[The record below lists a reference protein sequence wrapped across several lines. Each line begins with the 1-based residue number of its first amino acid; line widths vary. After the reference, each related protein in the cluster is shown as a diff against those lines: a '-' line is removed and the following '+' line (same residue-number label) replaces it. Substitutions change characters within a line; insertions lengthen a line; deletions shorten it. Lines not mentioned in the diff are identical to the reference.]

1 MEIYNSSLKN
11 KELVTSI
18 SILKF
23 NDKGVAQLED
33 KNLYEELLKLKG
45 YNKVVS
51 NINTNTVYEQ
61 YSIKQ
66 LEDIAD
72 EKGIKIP
79 SNITKK
85 ADIIEFIKGK

>member
-51 NINTNTVYEQ
+51 NIDTNTVYEQ

-85 ADIIEFIKGK
+85 ADIIGFIKGK

>member
-45 YNKVVS
+45 YNRVVS
-51 NINTNTVYEQ
+51 NIDTNTVYEQ

>member
-45 YNKVVS
+45 YNKVVF
-51 NINTNTVYEQ
+51 NIDTNTVYEQ

>member
-51 NINTNTVYEQ
+51 NIDTNTVYEQ

>member
-51 NINTNTVYEQ
+51 NIDTSTVYEQ

>member
-45 YNKVVS
+45 YNRVVS
-51 NINTNTVYEQ
+51 NIDTNTIYEQ

>member
-23 NDKGVAQLED
+23 NNKGVAQLED

-51 NINTNTVYEQ
+51 NIDTNTVYEQ

-85 ADIIEFIKGK
+85 ADIIGFIKGK